1 MDLGNR
7 HTAHQY
13 HRSNPVFRGWKEK
26 SLMALVRVENLVKS
40 FKDLKVIKG
49 LNFELEPGK
58 CIALIGAN
66 GAGKTTTL
74 KMLSG
79 LLQPTHGS
87 IHFEGENKDADHRRL
102 IGYLPQHPV
111 FYEWMTAREFL
122 EYAGKLSGLN
132 SREAKERSNELLEL
146 VGIADAKNRR
156 IGKFSG
162 GMKQRLGIAQAII
175 HRPKLIMLD
184 EPVSALDPFG
194 RREVLELLEKL
205 KQEATVLFSTHILND
220 AEEVCESI
228 LFLHDGEIIES
239 GTMGQFREKYQ
250 QSKIDLVFQGSADD
264 YLKSLANDPNVI
276 SIKIEGNK
284 ASVFASDIDD
294 VKSTILNK
302 AVQESWPLLKYEISS
317 ISLEDVFM
325 KVVQK

>member
-1 MDLGNR
+1 MGLGNR
-7 HTAHQY
+7 DIGNQH
-13 HRSNPVFRGWKEK
+13 HRAYSVLRDWKEK
-26 SLMALVRVENLVKS
+26 SIMPLVQVENLEKS
-40 FKDLKVIKG
+40 FKDFRVIKG
-49 LNFELEPGK
+49 LNFELEQGK
-58 CIALIGAN
+58 CVALIGAN

-79 LLQPTHGS
+79 LLEPTKGKIS
-87 IHFEGENKDADHRRL
+87 FLGEKQGGDHRRL

-111 FYEWMTAREFL
+111 FHEWMTAREFL
-122 EYAGKLSGLN
+122 EYVGKLSELPTK
-132 SREAKERSNELLEL
+132 EAKERSAELLEL

-205 KQEATVLFSTHILND
+205 KLEATVLFSTHILND

-228 LFLHDGEIIES
+228 LFLHNGEIIES
-239 GTMGQFREKYQ
+239 GTMDEFREKYH
-250 QSKIDLVFQGSADD
+250 QSKIDLVFSQEAS
-264 YLKSLANDPNVI
+264 SLLSTLSDHPTVL
-276 SIKIEGNK
+276 SILNEGNK
-284 ASVFASDIDD
+284 VSIYTEDIEA
-294 VKSTILNK
+294 VKTLILSQAAREN
-302 AVQESWPLLKYEISS
+302 WPLLKYEIGS

>member
-1 MDLGNR
+1 M
-7 HTAHQY
+7 
-13 HRSNPVFRGWKEK
+13 P
-26 SLMALVRVENLVKS
+26 LVRVEKLDKN

-49 LNFELEPGK
+49 LNFELENGK
-58 CIALIGAN
+58 CVALIGAN

-79 LLQPTHGS
+79 LLEPTRGK
-87 IHFEGENKDADHRRL
+87 ITFVGEKQGDDHRRL

-111 FYEWMTAREFL
+111 FHDWMTAREFL
-122 EYAGKLSGLN
+122 EYVGKLSGLPAKK
-132 SREAKERSNELLEL
+132 AKERSAELLEL

-205 KQEATVLFSTHILND
+205 KREATVLFSTHILND

-228 LFLHDGEIIES
+228 LFLHNGEIIES
-239 GTMGQFREKYQ
+239 GTMDEFREKYH
-250 QSKIDLVFQGSADD
+250 QSKIDLVFSKAASS
-264 YLKSLANDPNVI
+264 YLQSLLEHPQIV
-276 SIKIEGNK
+276 SMEIEGNK
-284 ASVFASDIDD
+284 VSIYTENLEA
-294 VKSTILNK
+294 VKEVILTLAAKEN
-302 AVQESWPLLKYEISS
+302 WPLTKYEIGS